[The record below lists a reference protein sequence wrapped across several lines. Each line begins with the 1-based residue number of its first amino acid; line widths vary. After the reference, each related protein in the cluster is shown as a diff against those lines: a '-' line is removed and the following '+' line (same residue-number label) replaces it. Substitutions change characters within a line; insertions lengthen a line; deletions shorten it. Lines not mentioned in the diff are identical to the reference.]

1 VITDKVFNQ
10 LKAIQNN
17 LTENEFAKSYLGTSR
32 SYLCNRRNKNKDVSN
47 DVALN
52 LYCVLIKK
60 ANQWKVSASRESVIQ
75 YRLRWDQLSDHYL
88 SLAGELAE
96 IILKRAEHN

>member
-1 VITDKVFNQ
+1 MITDEVFNQ
-10 LKAIQNN
+10 LKANHKN
-17 LTENEFAKSYLGTSR
+17 LTENEFTKSYLGTSR

-52 LYCVLIKK
+52 LYCALINK

-88 SLAGELAE
+88 LLAGELAV

>member
-1 VITDKVFNQ
+1 MITDKVFNQ

>member
-1 VITDKVFNQ
+1 MITDEVFNQ
-10 LKAIQNN
+10 LKANHKN

-52 LYCVLIKK
+52 LYCALIKK
-60 ANQWKVSASRESVIQ
+60 SNQWKVSGSRESVIH

-88 SLAGELAE
+88 SLAGDVAE
-96 IILKRAEHN
+96 RTIHN

>member
-10 LKAIQNN
+10 LKANHKN
-17 LTENEFAKSYLGTSR
+17 LIENEFAKSYLGTSR

-88 SLAGELAE
+88 SLAGDVAE
-96 IILKRAEHN
+96 IILKREEHN

>member
-10 LKAIQNN
+10 LKAIQTN

>member
-1 VITDKVFNQ
+1 MITDKVFNQ
-10 LKAIQNN
+10 LKANHKN

-52 LYCVLIKK
+52 LYCVLIQK

>member
-1 VITDKVFNQ
+1 MITDEVFNQ
-10 LKAIQNN
+10 LKANHKN

-32 SYLCNRRNKNKDVSN
+32 SYLCNRRNKNKEVSN

-60 ANQWKVSASRESVIQ
+60 ANQWKVSAGRESVIQ

>member
-1 VITDKVFNQ
+1 MITDEVFNQ
-10 LKAIQNN
+10 LKANHKN
-17 LTENEFAKSYLGTSR
+17 LTENEFTKSYLGTSR

-88 SLAGELAE
+88 LLAGELAE

>member
-1 VITDKVFNQ
+1 MITDEVFNQ

-60 ANQWKVSASRESVIQ
+60 ANQWKVSASRSKICSPHET
-75 YRLRWDQLSDHYL
+75 
-88 SLAGELAE
+88 
-96 IILKRAEHN
+96 RAVCKPFKQH

>member
-10 LKAIQNN
+10 LKANHKN

-75 YRLRWDQLSDHYL
+75 CRLRWDQLRDHYL

>member
-1 VITDKVFNQ
+1 MITDKVFNQ
-10 LKAIQNN
+10 LKAIQTN
-17 LTENEFAKSYLGTSR
+17 LTENEFAKSYLCTSR
-32 SYLCNRRNKNKDVSN
+32 SYLCNRRNNNKDVSN

>member
-1 VITDKVFNQ
+1 VITDEVFNQ
-10 LKAIQNN
+10 LKANHKN
-17 LTENEFAKSYLGTSR
+17 LTENEFTKSYLGTSR

-88 SLAGELAE
+88 LLAGELAE

>member
-1 VITDKVFNQ
+1 MITDKVFNQ
-10 LKAIQNN
+10 LKAIQTN

-60 ANQWKVSASRESVIQ
+60 ANQWKVSASR
-75 YRLRWDQLSDHYL
+75 
-88 SLAGELAE
+88 
-96 IILKRAEHN
+96 

>member
-88 SLAGELAE
+88 SLAGEVAE